1 MSDKKNVMISELE
14 DRIKA
19 GYEVFLFDSKDAE
32 LMKLLCIGSKKQN
45 NRKIEIWH
53 SLDSEMKSGH
63 IRYISRYEMEEILD
77 MYRLYD
83 FSDKFTVISES
94 SQFGSLFNYLKTGVL
109 TKEEMA
115 EALLYTDKR

>member
-32 LMKLLCIGSKKQN
+32 LMKLLCIGSKRQN

-53 SLDSEMKSGH
+53 SLDSEKKSGH
-63 IRYISRYEMEEILD
+63 VRYISRYEMEEILD